1 MELSSRI
8 LWTAKLDE
16 FVVGSDETTES
27 HFPEEDKQV
36 GPSPAHTKTKHVII
50 LIKSVEGEV

>member
-1 MELSSRI
+1 MELSSKI

-16 FVVGSDETTES
+16 FVVGSDTTES

>member
-16 FVVGSDETTES
+16 FVVGSDTTES

-36 GPSPAHTKTKHVII
+36 GPSPAHTKTKCVII
-50 LIKSVEGEV
+50 LMKSVEGEV